1 MVEVGGGRWWG
12 RGVRREWDE
21 RSGMGE
27 MGKATLENGMDG
39 EGKRGG
45 RDGRTD
51 GAEEGRQEWN
61 DP

>member
-1 MVEVGGGRWWG
+1 MGGGRWWG
-12 RGVRREWDE
+12 REVRGEWNE

-27 MGKATLENGMDG
+27 IGKATLENGMDG
-39 EGKRGG
+39 EGKGVE

-51 GAEEGRQEWN
+51 KAEEGRQEWN